1 MIEENIDNNLML
13 IITEAKLHSIIQQAV
28 NSADHAQKVIT
39 PPSNNQ
45 PKFLSI
51 ADMCEMFGVSR
62 ITISTW
68 MKQGRVPFKKISRRV
83 FFVLSEVLEAIPS
96 FDLKSVATFQK
107 SIKARR

>member
-1 MIEENIDNNLML
+1 MNANLILISKDELQTML
-13 IITEAKLHSIIQQAV
+13 NQAV
-28 NSADHAQKVIT
+28 NSADHAQKVIP

-51 ADMCEMFGVSR
+51 GDMCEMFGVSR